1 MKTLN
6 LHEAA
11 ALLRMHAESLR
22 QKTRQGLIPGAKI
35 GKRWVF
41 LEEDLIQYLRSQ
53 YPSQRQTGRA
63 TSTEPKAC
71 LAPVGRKTISNQY
84 DSQFATDVEYAK
96 LLGLPTPHKRR
107 RTATD

>member
-41 LEEDLIQYLRSQ
+41 LEEDLVQYLRSQ
-53 YPSQRQTGRA
+53 YPSPRQAARVTG
-63 TSTEPKAC
+63 TEGKAY
-71 LAPVGRKTISNQY
+71 LSPVGRKTVSSER
-84 DSQFATDVEYAK
+84 DSQLATDVEYAK
-96 LLGLPTPHKRR
+96 LLGLPTTHRR
-107 RTATD
+107 HRTTD

>member
-11 ALLRMHAESLR
+11 VLLHMHAESLR

-41 LEEDLIQYLRSQ
+41 LEEDLIDYLRSQ
-53 YPSQRQTGRA
+53 YPSQRQAARVTD
-63 TSTEPKAC
+63 TEVKSD
-71 LAPVGRKTISNQY
+71 LSLVGRKTISRRC
-84 DSQFATDVEYAK
+84 DSELATDAEYAK
-96 LLGLPTPHKRR
+96 LLGLPTSPKRR
-107 RTATD
+107 RTTGR